1 MNLRVMILV
10 DAGHHMLLVP
20 IAVFSRYSCA
30 PIEYL
35 RRMAVCRALVSGKP
49 HSLAM
54 LAIDDDVF
62 NRFLHASSNLRSVRN
77 SLNVMLVALRNSRQ
91 KCSLL

>member
-1 MNLRVMILV
+1 MSFN
-10 DAGHHMLLVP
+10 HMPLVP

-35 RRMAVCRALVSGKP
+35 RRMAVCSALVSGNP
-49 HSLAM
+49 HSFAM
-54 LAIDDDVF
+54 LAIDADVF
-62 NRFLHASSNLRSVRN
+62 DMFLQASSNLRSVRN
-77 SLNVMLVALRNSRQ
+77 SLNVMPVALRNRRQ